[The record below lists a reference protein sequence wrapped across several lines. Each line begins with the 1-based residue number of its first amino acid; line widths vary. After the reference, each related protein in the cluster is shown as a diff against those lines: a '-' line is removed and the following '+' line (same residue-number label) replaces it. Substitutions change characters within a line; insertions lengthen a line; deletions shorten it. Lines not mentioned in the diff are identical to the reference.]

1 MSGNKPFSKE
11 EFQEYVRERNRLE
24 KKFATAR
31 KTVKVMYKSLCPA
44 CEYNASHGRKIIYDC
59 PNCKIGYWNNCSR
72 RQWDNG
78 QILDAL
84 RKRYGNIE
92 WAKAFEYDGSLYKQ
106 WRRHEN
112 RYEQEIGGG
121 WVPKDDPYS
130 AAAPQSTAKKP
141 RNLRIEFPEPATN
154 KD

>member
-1 MSGNKPFSKE
+1 MSGNKPFSKD
-11 EFQEYVRERNRLE
+11 EFREYVQERNRLE

-44 CEYNASHGRKIIYDC
+44 CEYNAAHGKKVTYNC
-59 PNCKIGYWNNCSR
+59 PNCRIGYWNNCSR

-84 RKRYGNIE
+84 RKRHGNIE
-92 WAKAFEYDGSLYKQ
+92 WMKAYEYDGSLYKQ

-112 RYEQEIGGG
+112 TYEIDIDGR
-121 WVPKDDPYS
+121 WVPKEHYHDTTVS
-130 AAAPQSTAKKP
+130 MTKKP
-141 RNLRIEFPEPATN
+141 KISRMAFPQPNEPIK

>member
-11 EFQEYVRERNRLE
+11 DFQEYVQERNRLE
-24 KKFATAR
+24 KKFDTAR

-44 CEYNASHGRKIIYDC
+44 CEYNAAHGRRVIYNC
-59 PNCKIGYWNNCSR
+59 PNCKIGYWNNCSK

-84 RKRYGNIE
+84 RKRHGNIE
-92 WAKAFEYDGSLYKQ
+92 WAKAYEYDGSLYKQ

-112 RYEQEIGGG
+112 TYEIDIDGR
-121 WVPKDDPYS
+121 WVPKEHYHDMNISVPKKTEIYRMVF
-130 AAAPQSTAKKP
+130 PQ
-141 RNLRIEFPEPATN
+141 TN
-154 KD
+154 ELIKND